1 MKIKLVE
8 ALENRTNHFPS
19 KFTTSELERCKQDGL
34 QFMSGNF
41 TAFLWKNTR
50 IVITNGFD
58 AIHVTTDGEIGQ
70 RTQLPIY
77 VGTILDGL
85 GLDSGLDGILE
96 DLNHKLENNKVEVAT
111 DEVTYSLGQ
120 EFTLTS
126 RNFIIKVNPAFAW
139 VEVKRRNNEFEA
151 QIMPHADATFN
162 FYDLVDVMGN
172 HIPLE
177 KDGYRMTYSSKNM
190 ILIAGNGD
198 RLEIDPNEF

>member
-8 ALENRTNHFPS
+8 ALENRTNYFPT
-19 KFTTSELERCKQDGL
+19 KFTTSELERCRAEGL
-34 QFMSGNF
+34 QFMSGGL
-41 TAFLWKNTR
+41 TAFLWQNTR
-50 IVITNGFD
+50 IVITDGFD

-85 GLDSGLDGILE
+85 GLDSGLDSILE
-96 DLNHKLENNKVEVAT
+96 GLNHKLENNKVELTT

-120 EFTLTS
+120 EFVLTT

-139 VEVKRRNNEFEA
+139 VEVKRRNNDFEA
-151 QIMPHADATFN
+151 ELMPHADATFN

-172 HIPLE
+172 HIPLV
-177 KDGYRMTYSSKNM
+177 KDGYRMVYSSKNS
-190 ILIAGNGD
+190 ILIVGNGD
-198 RLEIDPNEF
+198 RLEIDPKEF